1 MGSNVKD
8 VRKMSAY
15 AILRV
20 LVIESPYITFKKI
33 LQKQK
38 SRNEDNLSLITSVA
52 KSKNIKVRK
61 SYLKFIS
68 EYIQYIA

>member
-1 MGSNVKD
+1 VKD

>member
-1 MGSNVKD
+1 MGSSVKD

>member
-20 LVIESPYITFKKI
+20 LVIQSPYITFKKI

-38 SRNEDNLSLITSVA
+38 NKNEDNLSLITSVA

-68 EYIQYIA
+68 

>member
-1 MGSNVKD
+1 VKD
-8 VRKMSAY
+8 VRKMSVY

-20 LVIESPYITFKKI
+20 LVIQSPYITFKKI

-52 KSKNIKVRK
+52 KSTNIKVRK

-68 EYIQYIA
+68 

>member
-1 MGSNVKD
+1 MKD

-20 LVIESPYITFKKI
+20 LVIQSPYITFKKI